1 MVKKEMTEEG
11 EVNNKNWKNS
21 IKRCRVNFTLSE
33 EHFLLK
39 SSISFCPYREHDFME
54 FYPQSQEQ
62 CFLKIT
68 GEFQFK
74 ILFLQ
79 FEQRKTKLMKKVE

>member
-33 EHFLLK
+33 EHFLQNLH
-39 SSISFCPYREHDFME
+39 FLFVLFME

-79 FEQRKTKLMKKVE
+79 FEQRKTKLMKKV